1 MYIHLLKEKGLEIR
15 EKKKEVF
22 NRPLHRA
29 NPALKKKQQQS
40 SKAPI
45 ERNNDPRFI
54 TLNLF

>member
-29 NPALKKKQQQS
+29 NPALKKKTATV
-40 SKAPI
+40 K
-45 ERNNDPRFI
+45 
-54 TLNLF
+54 